1 MKCHIKEGKSP
12 SISPSHDDATSLPS
26 KQASLP
32 HATGQF
38 SSPLDASMPNY
49 SPMVEVVVEDQDYLQ
64 LTSVPAYTRGF
75 D

>member
-1 MKCHIKEGKSP
+1 MKWHIKVRKSP
-12 SISPSHDDATSLPS
+12 SISPSHDDATSLPP
-26 KQASLP
+26 KWASIP

-49 SPMVEVVVEDQDYLQ
+49 SPMVKVEVEDQDYLQ
-64 LTSVPAYTRGF
+64 LTSVPAYTHGF

>member
-1 MKCHIKEGKSP
+1 MKCHIKEEKSP
-12 SISPSHDDATSLPS
+12 SISPSHDDATSLPP
-26 KQASLP
+26 KWASIP

-49 SPMVEVVVEDQDYLQ
+49 SPMVKVVVEDQDFLQ
-64 LTSVPAYTRGF
+64 LTSAPAYTRGF

>member
-12 SISPSHDDATSLPS
+12 RISPSHDDATSLPP
-26 KQASLP
+26 KWASIP
-32 HATGQF
+32 YATGQF

-64 LTSVPAYTRGF
+64 LTSVPVYTCEF